1 MKFEKSNK
9 YGKGRPKGSPNKVTA
24 QTREFLEHVIQH
36 LNMNLLNDIQ
46 ELSASDRVKVWLSL
60 QEYILPKL
68 SRTELTEEVENDANL
83 KISVISPQPDY
94 SKLSIEEL
102 KFLESIAE
110 KVTYFDK
117 PMLEEF

>member
-1 MKFEKSNK
+1 MKFEKGNK

-68 SRTELTEEVENDANL
+68 SRTELTEDGENDTNL
-83 KISVISPQPDY
+83 KISVVSPQPDY

-102 KFLESIAE
+102 RFLESIAV